1 MFLFE
6 LRSSEHFLH
15 QWREELMEGFA
26 SPGDEEMNEYIIFG
40 HQVACLLEEISRLR
54 QVIAQFHEYQTGVGL
69 IVREL
74 YFF

>member
-1 MFLFE
+1 
-6 LRSSEHFLH
+6 
-15 QWREELMEGFA
+15 MEGFA